1 MSAFF
6 YANYCNIHNTEY
18 NTWYKEIKESV
29 HMSIDDYLDLLNY
42 AIAINDEQWQADLLD
57 RLKNYKE
64 LAEAQKQVDSVRELW
79 SRFDHINF
87 MLLQLFDKLR
97 DHEDDEVSDRWKEQI
112 WELKMERITVA
123 KQIQDRYI
131 KIR

>member
-1 MSAFF
+1 
-6 YANYCNIHNTEY
+6 
-18 NTWYKEIKESV
+18 
-29 HMSIDDYLDLLNY
+29 MSIDDYLDLLNY

-97 DHEDDEVSDRWKEQI
+97 DHEDAEGSDRWKEQI

-123 KQIQDRYI
+123 KQIQERYI